1 MGDIAIRLE
10 ELGKSYT
17 IGGPRAETG
26 SFREAIAGMA
36 KSAVRR
42 LKQPHV
48 VGAAETFWA
57 LRDVS
62 FEVRTGEVVG
72 IIGRNGAGKSTL
84 LRLLSRITVPSE
96 GRVEISGRTGSLLE
110 VGTGF
115 HPELTGRENVYLN
128 GAILGMK
135 KAEIDQKLDEI
146 IEFAGVER
154 FIDTPTKRYSSG
166 MYVRLAFSVAAHLEP
181 DIFIVDEVL
190 AVGDTVFQKK
200 CLGRMDEV
208 ARKGRT
214 VLYVSHNIASIR
226 SLCQR
231 AILLEDGHVIE
242 DGDVNKVVDTYV
254 NSALP
259 SGDGYVRESMRRLK
273 NGDAQVRRVELT
285 NMDNEPLNQLYLGQK
300 FRVILTLEAR
310 TGIDDAVVEIGI
322 STLDG
327 VRVTSSFNVDGELP
341 PMVLPE
347 GWSRVVLDLDP
358 FLLPRQYVIDA
369 SLSHIHRSG
378 MTIDHVE
385 RVMDFTVLNM
395 SEQGNDSHFPYHARG
410 FVRPPGQWHPPDP
423 VEALGR

>member
-135 KAEIDQKLDEI
+135 KAEIDQKLDESNS
-146 IEFAGVER
+146 R
-154 FIDTPTKRYSSG
+154 P
-166 MYVRLAFSVAAHLEP
+166 AFNR
-181 DIFIVDEVL
+181 IFLLCNWLLVL
-190 AVGDTVFQKK
+190 SF
-200 CLGRMDEV
+200 
-208 ARKGRT
+208 
-214 VLYVSHNIASIR
+214 
-226 SLCQR
+226 
-231 AILLEDGHVIE
+231 
-242 DGDVNKVVDTYV
+242 
-254 NSALP
+254 
-259 SGDGYVRESMRRLK
+259 
-273 NGDAQVRRVELT
+273 
-285 NMDNEPLNQLYLGQK
+285 
-300 FRVILTLEAR
+300 
-310 TGIDDAVVEIGI
+310 GI
-322 STLDG
+322 SATL
-327 VRVTSSFNVDGELP
+327 N
-341 PMVLPE
+341 
-347 GWSRVVLDLDP
+347 
-358 FLLPRQYVIDA
+358 FLLARLIVTTHPADNLAGFNAELGKMNAMSWPVIVIPSTIIMMIA
-369 SLSHIHRSG
+369 LWKLISG
-378 MTIDHVE
+378 LTHLTGLKLEEMMPE
-385 RVMDFTVLNM
+385 
-395 SEQGNDSHFPYHARG
+395 PAKK
-410 FVRPPGQWHPPDP
+410 
-423 VEALGR
+423 AAK